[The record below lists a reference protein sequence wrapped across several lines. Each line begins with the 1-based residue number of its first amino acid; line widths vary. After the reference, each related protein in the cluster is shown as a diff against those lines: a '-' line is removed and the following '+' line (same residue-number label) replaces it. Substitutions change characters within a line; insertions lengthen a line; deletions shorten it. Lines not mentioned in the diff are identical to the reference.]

1 MATDTQKKSAPAKAP
16 TAQKSASSSVSAK
29 PKKAAG
35 AKRTITIK
43 LVKGTIACPPRQRG
57 TIKGLGLKNREQVV
71 TLENTSSVRG
81 MIKKVL
87 HLVEIV
93 SETR

>member
-1 MATDTQKKSAPAKAP
+1 MATDTQKKSATPKAP
-16 TAQKSASSSVSAK
+16 VDLKSASGSVSAK

-57 TIKGLGLKNREQVV
+57 TIKGLGLKNREQIV
-71 TLENTSSVRG
+71 TLENTSAVRG

-87 HLVEIV
+87 HLVEII